1 MVKKLSKNIY
11 LGLVFLF
18 LYLPIIFLI
27 VFSFNEG
34 KYSGNWKGFS
44 LHWYAELFQDRM
56 IMSALGYTVSIAVLS
71 SLIASVIGLFGAYSI
86 FRMKSRPRQLLLTVN
101 NIPLLNPDIVTGVSL
116 MALFVF
122 LQMRLG
128 YLTMLIAHITFCIP
142 YVILSILPKLKQM
155 PKDIVDAAL
164 DLGATPFQAFY
175 KVVLPEIMPGIIT
188 GGLIAFTLSIDDF
201 VISFFTTGSGVNNL
215 SIAIFSMAR
224 RGISPKINA
233 LSTLM
238 FVVVMGL
245 LLIINLRKEKE
256 N

>member
-1 MVKKLSKNIY
+1 MVKKFSKNFY
-11 LGLVFLF
+11 LILVFTF
-18 LYLPIIFLI
+18 LYMPILFLI

-44 LHWYAELFQDRM
+44 LHWYKELFQDKM
-56 IMSALGYTVSIAVLS
+56 IMSALGYTVVIALLASI
-71 SLIASVIGLFGAYSI
+71 IATFIGLFGAYSI
-86 FRMKSRPRQLLLTVN
+86 FRMKSRPKQVLLTIN
-101 NIPLLNPDIVTGVSL
+101 SIPLLNPDIVTGVSL

-122 LQMRLG
+122 LQFRLG
-128 YLTMLIAHITFCIP
+128 FMTLLVAHITFCIP

-164 DLGATPFQAFY
+164 DLGATPLQAFS
-175 KVVLPEIMPGIIT
+175 KVILPEIMPGVIT
-188 GGLIAFTLSIDDF
+188 GALIAFTLSIDDF
-201 VISFFTTGSGVNNL
+201 VISFFTTGNGVNNL

-233 LSTLM
+233 LSTIM

-245 LLIINLRKEKE
+245 LLLINLRKEKE
-256 N
+256 